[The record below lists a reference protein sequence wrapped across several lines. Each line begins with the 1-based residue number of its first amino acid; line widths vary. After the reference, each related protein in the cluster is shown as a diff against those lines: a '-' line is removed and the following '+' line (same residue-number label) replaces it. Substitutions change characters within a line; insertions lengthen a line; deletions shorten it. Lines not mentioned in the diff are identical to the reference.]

1 MSKEK
6 VIKAYSQGFDKKVFR
21 VFAEEKVTKVYY
33 QDVIA
38 SSTEEVIKIIDGQKD
53 GLAWIEDNEH
63 PEAGAGDF
71 KVFEEQAKPLQ
82 REELENSLK
91 FDEFDELNDSWWE
104 MHRNDF
110 FDDNK

>member
-1 MSKEK
+1 MSKFE
-6 VIKAYSQGFDKKVFR
+6 KKVFR

-33 QDVIA
+33 QDIIA
-38 SSTEEVIKIIDGQKD
+38 SSKEEVIKILDGQTN
-53 GLAWIEDNEH
+53 GLAWIEDSEH

-71 KVFEEQAKPLQ
+71 KVFEEDAKPIKD
-82 REELENSLK
+82 EELLSSLK
-91 FDEFDELNDSWWE
+91 LDEYAELYESWWE